1 MYHTWK
7 PCYLNHTD
15 KEYASDCKGTYY
27 IEHSAVSFSH
37 TSKVAAGEPTTKTVD
52 HRDFAIPVLNP
63 TVNPPPGY
71 IIICPPKNIQLYTT
85 STPNTGKKW
94 NFLLKHSTGNV
105 QEISI
110 DIYCSKT
117 VVISY
122 LGNFKCQG
130 YFLASTEILNFMH
143 FFYIQNA

>member
-1 MYHTWK
+1 MQAIAIDHTELLMIQHV
-7 PCYLNHTD
+7 YLTL
-15 KEYASDCKGTYY
+15 E
-27 IEHSAVSFSH
+27 
-37 TSKVAAGEPTTKTVD
+37 
-52 HRDFAIPVLNP
+52 
-63 TVNPPPGY
+63 
-71 IIICPPKNIQLYTT
+71 
-85 STPNTGKKW
+85 KKW

-117 VVISY
+117 VVIPY